1 MLQYSDSDFFE
12 FQKIRFDEE
21 DRASYQ
27 MHKPQINKEL
37 SRSLSSARS
46 SAKGSKCFICKNK
59 CDSFCNSHSVPQFC
73 LRKIADKGK
82 VLQSGLQEEF
92 PLLGDDT
99 GVKKAGIFF
108 LICHNCDNTKFQE
121 YENPQSY
128 NQQISQTLLAQ
139 IAMKNTLQLIS
150 KRKIEYQLYKI
161 LEEKDSVIAQEITQ
175 QQLKVIPLDLDGYTE
190 EFRYSKVA
198 AEKHK
203 NDRFELFFYQK
214 LNYTIPIA
222 AQAEI
227 ILLCGL
233 DGKIINDVYN
243 ITPSYKMQ
251 SIHIVAF
258 PLENES
264 VVICFRDVRNK
275 RYDQFIQQ
283 FSRLSLDTR
292 LSIVNYIFFQYSENV
307 FISPKLKSTVLQN
320 RAFLDVCQ
328 TSMNIWSTKNIHTCT
343 KDIAEQ
349 FDLKQAIKIP
359 NLLSSQYAM

>member
-128 NQQISQTLLAQ
+128 NQQISQTILAQ
-139 IAMKNTLQLIS
+139 IAMKNALQLIS

-214 LNYTIPIA
+214 LNYY
-222 AQAEI
+222 
-227 ILLCGL
+227 ILP
-233 DGKIINDVYN
+233 V
-243 ITPSYKMQ
+243 Q
-251 SIHIVAF
+251 H
-258 PLENES
+258 
-264 VVICFRDVRNK
+264 
-275 RYDQFIQQ
+275 
-283 FSRLSLDTR
+283 
-292 LSIVNYIFFQYSENV
+292 
-307 FISPKLKSTVLQN
+307 
-320 RAFLDVCQ
+320 
-328 TSMNIWSTKNIHTCT
+328 
-343 KDIAEQ
+343 
-349 FDLKQAIKIP
+349 
-359 NLLSSQYAM
+359 

>member
-46 SAKGSKCFICKNK
+46 SAKGSNCFICKNK

-128 NQQISQTLLAQ
+128 NQQISQTILAQ

-161 LEEKDSVIAQEITQ
+161 LEERDSAIAQEITQ
-175 QQLKVIPLDLDGYTE
+175 K
-190 EFRYSKVA
+190 EFC
-198 AEKHK
+198 
-203 NDRFELFFYQK
+203 QG
-214 LNYTIPIA
+214 I
-222 AQAEI
+222 
-227 ILLCGL
+227 
-233 DGKIINDVYN
+233 
-243 ITPSYKMQ
+243 
-251 SIHIVAF
+251 
-258 PLENES
+258 
-264 VVICFRDVRNK
+264 
-275 RYDQFIQQ
+275 
-283 FSRLSLDTR
+283 FSRCAPSLYITSSWR
-292 LSIVNYIFFQYSENV
+292 L
-307 FISPKLKSTVLQN
+307 L
-320 RAFLDVCQ
+320 
-328 TSMNIWSTKNIHTCT
+328 TCT
-343 KDIAEQ
+343 KIENNIKMNRICMTIKACRGGQRAIE
-349 FDLKQAIKIP
+349 LNQAD
-359 NLLSSQYAM
+359 